1 MQSFMIMNIVPDE
14 ENPGNYRWRMN
25 LPAIQATYR
34 ENLSV
39 EIKDANWKGS
49 AHIICGTRS
58 HYVNEKKIAEFST
71 IFPNLDEKKDVHFIN
86 GAGHWVHA
94 DRPVEFT

>member
-1 MQSFMIMNIVPDE
+1 MIMNIIPDE

-39 EIKDANWKGS
+39 EIKDANW
-49 AHIICGTRS
+49 
-58 HYVNEKKIAEFST
+58 
-71 IFPNLDEKKDVHFIN
+71 
-86 GAGHWVHA
+86 
-94 DRPVEFT
+94 

>member
-1 MQSFMIMNIVPDE
+1 MIMNIVPDE

-25 LPAIQATYR
+25 LAAIQATYR

-39 EIKDANWKGS
+39 EIKDVNWKGP
-49 AHIICGTRS
+49 AHIICGARS
-58 HYVNEKKIAEFST
+58 HYVNEKKIAEFAT
-71 IFPNLDEKKDVHFIN
+71 IFPNLDAKKEVHFIN

-94 DRPVEFT
+94 DQPVEFT